1 MTLII
6 HYLKLCRPDA
16 ALISFFTYI
25 IGAEIG
31 GKAGISDVVTAF
43 FVTIISTN
51 FIYSFNAWT
60 DRDIDRINKGYRPI
74 PSGKI
79 HAPHAF
85 TYAMVLLCL
94 SVVYPFFIYKTPI
107 QLCLF
112 LLLPLLGLLYSA
124 EPFRFRKNPYLA
136 TITISTGLNIPILLG
151 YVMNSDLYTHIPF
164 FFSLFLYCLAVIP
177 LKQIEE
183 VKEDHYKQVVN
194 LYTRYGQSVIRFSL
208 TGLFLNVI
216 IVEIIV
222 ADIRLRLFAM
232 MLNITTLMVILIFR
246 QVNGKLNQLYTLII
260 RTVIAESV
268 VLFFLLKRLG

>member
-6 HYLKLCRPDA
+6 NYLKLCRLDA

-31 GKAGISDVVTAF
+31 GKASIKDVITALLVTC
-43 FVTIISTN
+43 ISTN
-51 FIYSFNAWT
+51 FIYAFNAWT

-79 HAPHAF
+79 DARHAF
-85 TYAMVLLCL
+85 TYTMALLCL
-94 SVVYPFFIYKTPI
+94 SVVYPFFIYKTFV

-112 LLLPLLGLLYSA
+112 LLLPVLGLLYSA

-136 TITISTGLNIPILLG
+136 TITISIGLNIPMLLG
-151 YVMNSDLYTHIPF
+151 YVMHSGTYTHIPF
-164 FFSLFLYCLAVIP
+164 FFTLFVYCLAVIP

-183 VKEDHYKQVVN
+183 EKEDHFERVVN
-194 LYTRYGQSVIRFSL
+194 LYTRYGHAVIAFSL
-208 TGLFLNVI
+208 TGLLLNVF
-216 IVEIIV
+216 IVGGIV
-222 ADIRLRLFAM
+222 TDFQLRLYAM
-232 MLNITTLMVILIFR
+232 MLNISTLMVILIFR
-246 QVNGKLNQLYTLII
+246 QMNGKLHQLYTIII

-268 VLFFLLKRLG
+268 VLFALLKLLG